1 MPIILLPIVSYVIL
15 GPLEIYF
22 GNKKDFAF
30 CFTDFFGIF
39 LIIAVLTWLVLSL
52 LAALLPEK
60 IKKEIMTL
68 IAGFGVASYLQNMLM
83 NIRYGEYAGITKLDR
98 NFAQLMK
105 NEMEAMVEE
114 GNYNQWYE
122 YVLVQLIFKNE
133 FQLYYKDIADYDWTE
148 VDCVSDLLH
157 AKNIHM
163 REK

>member
-1 MPIILLPIVSYVIL
+1 
-15 GPLEIYF
+15 
-22 GNKKDFAF
+22 
-30 CFTDFFGIF
+30 
-39 LIIAVLTWLVLSL
+39 
-52 LAALLPEK
+52 
-60 IKKEIMTL
+60 
-68 IAGFGVASYLQNMLM
+68 
-83 NIRYGEYAGITKLDR
+83 
-98 NFAQLMK
+98 
-105 NEMEAMVEE
+105 MVEE

>member
-1 MPIILLPIVSYVIL
+1 
-15 GPLEIYF
+15 
-22 GNKKDFAF
+22 
-30 CFTDFFGIF
+30 
-39 LIIAVLTWLVLSL
+39 
-52 LAALLPEK
+52 
-60 IKKEIMTL
+60 
-68 IAGFGVASYLQNMLM
+68 
-83 NIRYGEYAGITKLDR
+83 
-98 NFAQLMK
+98 MK

-148 VDCVSDLLH
+148 VDCVSDLLK